1 MRRVSIPFAV
11 AALLLT
17 VCVAFAQIP
26 LKPEQVMVF
35 GAITA
40 DKTLMAGRTST
51 LKVSAEVAPGW
62 HVNSDRPLNPDY
74 IPTVLTLTVPDGI
87 TVGKVTYPTAELKS
101 LGFSGGEKLSVFSG
115 PLEFTVPLNV
125 TPALTP
131 GPWVPVTVSLAY
143 QPCNDNICLRPATVI
158 AHIELAQSA
167 RSEAQL
173 PVIGGTDHPPDESVV
188 SNIFSRHGSI
198 LGFLFVLLAGVA
210 LNLTPCVYPLIGVTI
225 AYFGNQAGS
234 ARRVTTLALTY
245 VLGIALMFSSVG
257 VAVALSGGLFGA
269 ALQNPYVL
277 CAIAL
282 MLLALAAS
290 SFGWFSLQP
299 PQWMM
304 SRAGIAR
311 PGYAGSLLMG
321 LGMGVVAAP
330 CIGPVVLGLLILVE
344 QSRSPLF
351 GFALFFTL
359 AVGLGM
365 PYVVLALAAGSI
377 RRLPRSGEWL
387 AWVEQLF
394 GFVLTGLAAYFV
406 DPLSPNHL
414 ILRLLPFYAAA
425 VGIYLGFVSPAGRNW
440 RPFWISR
447 LGLGTISA
455 GAFVYLLIP
464 HGAAAA
470 KLDFM
475 PYSQS
480 LLESAK
486 SERKPVVIDFA
497 ASWCI
502 PCREMDNTTF
512 VDPIVRTE
520 AARFVTLRVDMT
532 ANDGGTDALAKQ
544 FGILGVPTTVFIDS
558 QGKVRKRIAGYIG
571 SHDFV
576 DNLRQID

>member
-1 MRRVSIPFAV
+1 MRRVSIPLAI
-11 AALLLT
+11 AALLMT
-17 VCVAFAQIP
+17 APIAFAQLP
-26 LKPEQVMVF
+26 LKSEQVIAF
-35 GAITA
+35 GAIA
-40 DKTLMAGRTST
+40 LDKPLMAGRTST

-74 IPTVLTLTVPDGI
+74 IPTRLTLTVPDGI
-87 TVGKVTYPTAELKS
+87 TVGPVAYPTAELKA
-101 LGFSGGEKLSVFSG
+101 LGFSGAEKLSVFSG
-115 PLEFTVPLNV
+115 PLEFEVPLNT
-125 TPALTP
+125 TPAFRP
-131 GPWVPVTVSLAY
+131 APSMPATVNLAY
-143 QPCNDNICLRPATVI
+143 QPCNDNICLRPATVS
-158 AHIELAQSA
+158 AKLDLAQSA
-167 RSEAQL
+167 RSEAQI
-173 PVIGGTDHPPDESVV
+173 PVIGGTDPPDESVV

-198 LGFLFVLLAGVA
+198 LGFLFVLLAGIA

-277 CAIAL
+277 GAIST

-304 SRAGIAR
+304 SRAGVAR
-311 PGYAGSLLMG
+311 PGYVGSLLMG

-330 CIGPVVLGLLILVE
+330 CIGPVVLGLLLLVE
-344 QSRSPLF
+344 ESRSPLF

-394 GFVLTGLAAYFV
+394 GFVLVGMAFYFI
-406 DPLSPNHL
+406 DPLSPDHL

-425 VGIYLGFVSPAGRNW
+425 VGIYLGFVSAAGRNW
-440 RPFWISR
+440 RPFWVSR
-447 LGLGTISA
+447 LGLGTFSA
-455 GAFVYLLIP
+455 AAFVYLLIP

-475 PYSQS
+475 PYSAA
-480 LLESAK
+480 LLESAR

-512 VDPIVRTE
+512 VDPVVRSA
-520 AARFVTLRVDMT
+520 AARFVTLRADLT

-544 FGILGVPTTVFIDS
+544 FGIQGVPTTVFIDS
-558 QGKVRKRIAGYIG
+558 QGNVRKRVAGYIG
-571 SHDFV
+571 SRDFV
-576 DNLRQID
+576 DNLQHID